1 MIIAVNTR
9 MLRLNKMEGIGY
21 FTYESFKRITQQH
34 PEHEFI
40 FIFDR
45 PYDNSFL
52 FADNVKPVIISPA
65 ARHPV
70 LWVIWYEWSLARLL
84 KKTKP
89 NLFVSTDGFLSLT
102 SKVKSLAVIHDI
114 NFEHYPGDLP
124 FIYRFYYRFFFPRFA
139 KKAHRIASVSEFSK
153 NDIASTYSLPE
164 NKIDIVYNGASEG
177 FIPISDDLKKTIRD
191 KYSDGK
197 EYFLFIGTLH
207 QRKNIAKLLK
217 AFDLYKKMT
226 GKDFVLVLAG
236 TKRWWTNDMQS
247 AFSEMEHQ
255 KDVIFTGRI
264 PDQELYLLT
273 ASAFALTYVSLFE
286 GFGIPIV
293 EAFRCGVPVI
303 CSNTTSMP
311 EIAADAA
318 LLVNPFNV
326 EDISKAMIELTENEK
341 LRQSL
346 IEKGLQRKDAFSW
359 QKTADDLWN
368 SMMKCSSN

>member
-52 FADNVKPVIISPA
+52 FADNIKPVIISPA

-89 NLFVSTDGFLSLT
+89 NLFVSTDGFISLT

-114 NFEHYPGDLP
+114 NFEHYPADLP
-124 FIYRFYYRFFFPRFA
+124 FIYRLYYRFFFPRFA

-164 NKIDIVYNGASEG
+164 NKIDVVYNGASEG
-177 FIPISDDLKKTIRD
+177 FIPISDDSKKIIRD
-191 KYSDGK
+191 KYTEGK
-197 EYFLFIGTLH
+197 KYFLFIGTLH

-217 AFDLYKKMT
+217 AFDLYKKKT
-226 GKDFVLVLAG
+226 GTDYVLVLAG
-236 TKRWWTNDMQS
+236 TKRWWTSDMQS
-247 AFSEMEHQ
+247 AFSEMEHR

-293 EAFRCGVPVI
+293 EAFRCAVPVI

-311 EIAADAA
+311 EIAGDAA
-318 LLVNPFNV
+318 ILVNPFDV
-326 EDISKAMIELTENEK
+326 EDISNAMIELTENEK

-368 SMMKCSSN
+368 SMMKCSGN